1 MQSEV
6 CARRAAA
13 TSYRLCSDATKP
25 SKNMSIN
32 AGGDNEA
39 HTRARGQRSV
49 LSPSRTRCN
58 NSAGALNPN
67 AERTH
72 SVSHRRMAES
82 ALATFVIFLFRCFVE
97 LMRLTL
103 DFVCL
108 LLFLGVRTTL
118 QCSSSIGVARA
129 ELVFPTRQV
138 PRVYAGRFALHA
150 VALAIYPESGLQDG
164 QPVRVRLQLRRG
176 VRTRGRRRCLLRRP
190 PHPPVLWT
198 ADGAPNSEARRCR
211 RLVR

>member
-39 HTRARGQRSV
+39 HTRAAQRSV

-108 LLFLGVRTTL
+108 LLLLGAHDPAVQQQYRSRESRTGVSYPSGAAGMCWQVRSACRGAGHLSRKRSPRWTAGSRSIATAPRSSDSGSATL
-118 QCSSSIGVARA
+118 SASSSSSS
-129 ELVFPTRQV
+129 PC
-138 PRVYAGRFALHA
+138 AL
-150 VALAIYPESGLQDG
+150 DC
-164 QPVRVRLQLRRG
+164 
-176 VRTRGRRRCLLRRP
+176 RRC
-190 PHPPVLWT
+190 T
-198 ADGAPNSEARRCR
+198 
-211 RLVR
+211 

>member
-39 HTRARGQRSV
+39 HTRARSQRSV

-108 LLFLGVRTTL
+108 LLLLGAHDPAVQQQYR
-118 QCSSSIGVARA
+118 SRESR
-129 ELVFPTRQV
+129 VFPTRQV
-138 PRVYAGRFALHA
+138 PRVCAGRFALHA